1 MERRVYLIQSIIL
14 SYAFLKVSLKPY
26 LVDIYKKKMRNAA
39 FRLAMPVQ
47 QSNYYFS
54 LS

>member
-26 LVDIYKKKMRNAA
+26 LVDIYKKMRNAA